1 MMTNQN
7 RQKESGNVLFL
18 ILIAVALFAALS
30 YAVTQS
36 TRSGS
41 GTTERETV
49 LLNSAGL
56 TQYPTTLR
64 TAVVRMILSGFN
76 VVDIG
81 FDSPSSAN
89 FNNASARNRVFH
101 PQGGGAVYQTAP
113 LEVMSVNASPNWR
126 YNGNF
131 EIPQIGQSGAGGNDL
146 IAFLPRVTISVCR
159 RLNEELGIT
168 TNFTST
174 DSGIPDYDAPN
185 ASLENDYTING
196 PVPFPTAAVAATN
209 VISNNAAPVGGDFIG
224 QPAACFRDPNIGVTG
239 GVGYVFYSVLLER

>member
-1 MMTNQN
+1 MTKDQN
-7 RQKESGNVLFL
+7 RQNESGNVLFL

-64 TAVVRMILSGFN
+64 TAVVRMILAGFD
-76 VVDIG
+76 VGEVG
-81 FDSPSSAN
+81 FDSPNGGA
-89 FNNASARNRVFH
+89 FGGVSARNQVFH
-101 PQGGGAVYQTAP
+101 PQGGGAVFQDAP
-113 LEVMSVNASPNWR
+113 IEVMAAGMGPTWY

-131 EIPQIGQSGAGGNDL
+131 EIPQIGQSGEGGNDL
-146 IAFLPRVTISVCR
+146 ISFLPGVTVGVCR

-168 TNFTST
+168 PGGAPTVT
-174 DSGIPDYDAPN
+174 GVPDYDADN
-185 ASLENDYTING
+185 ALLADTHVLGDAFPEDAADAAGTLTNGQND
-196 PVPFPTAAVAATN
+196 F
-209 VISNNAAPVGGDFIG
+209 DG
-224 QPAACFRDPNIGVTG
+224 QPAACFRDPNYDG
-239 GVGYVFYSVLLER
+239 GSPAFVFYSVLLER